1 MSSGFSFLLWDEEEG
16 RAHEKAKTRE
26 GRVSSVNGLLG
37 YFYFARD
44 FLYRIGQSI
53 AILLHAGLCTIK

>member
-1 MSSGFSFLLWDEEEG
+1 MPEKRMDELWVFFPFMGRGREEG

-37 YFYFARD
+37 YFYFAGD
-44 FLYRIGQSI
+44 FLYRIGQTI
-53 AILLHAGLCTIK
+53 AIP